1 VTGPLLLLAAS
12 LVVILAGCELFVN
25 AIEWLGQRLRL
36 DDGATGSLLAAVG
49 TAMPETLIPIIAI
62 VFVGDADAEDVGI
75 GAIMGAPFLLA
86 TLAMAV
92 TAAAVLAFAA
102 RGRRMRAVTADRTVM
117 SRDLSYFLAGFSVAL
132 VMGVVDAPT
141 GLKISVAA
149 ALLILYGVYVWRT
162 LKGDARHGQDLKPL
176 YLQRR
181 RPEPATARVVIQTVL
196 GLGAIVGGAD
206 LFVQAVSGVA
216 DDLGVSALA
225 LSLLIAPLATELPE
239 KFNSVLW
246 IRDRKDTLAL
256 GNITGAMVFQSTI
269 PVCVGLALTP
279 WDLGRYAVVAAL
291 LALASGVILWLGL
304 RLRRRI
310 SWPTLA
316 LGLPFYIA
324 FVAFVVAEAR

>member
-1 VTGPLLLLAAS
+1 VTGSLLLLAAS

-36 DDGATGSLLAAVG
+36 NDGATGSLLAAVG

-62 VFVGDADAEDVGI
+62 VFVGDADAEAVGI

-92 TAAAVLAFAA
+92 TAAAVLIFAA
-102 RGRRMRAVTADRTVM
+102 RGRRTRAVTADRVVM
-117 SRDLSYFLAGFSVAL
+117 SRDLSFFLTAFSVAL
-132 VMGVVDAPT
+132 VLGIVDVP
-141 GLKISVAA
+141 A
-149 ALLILYGVYVWRT
+149 ALKVGVAVALLAFYGLYVWRT
-162 LKGDARHGQDLKPL
+162 LQGGTSHGQELKQL
-176 YLQRR
+176 YLHRGR
-181 RPEPATARVVIQTVL
+181 AEPATARVVLQTVL
-196 GLGAIVGGAD
+196 GLGAIIGGAH
-206 LFVQAVSGVA
+206 LFVQAISGVA
-216 DDLGVSALA
+216 QDLGVPAIA

-279 WDLGRYAVVAAL
+279 WELDRYSIVAGA
-291 LALASGVILWLGL
+291 LALGSGAIAWVALH
-304 RLRRRI
+304 LRRRI

-316 LGLPFYIA
+316 LGLPFYVA
-324 FVAFVVAEAR
+324 FVAFVIVQVG